1 MANLTGGPE
10 FIQRPLRWYRWRKFR
25 RQSAA
30 SVSTNGL
37 RYGLALILL
46 PALLFVAIEVYRAVS
61 IVPAIHESQARV
73 AHSFEII
80 TAAHSLDQAMQDA
93 ERGQRGYL
101 ITGDDA
107 YLKPYYAG
115 LQKIPKTRQEL
126 RRLTRDSAEEQPHF
140 AVLDAEIKTK
150 LAELKKTI
158 ETRQREGFEAARRI
172 VETDVGADA
181 MRAITDQIG
190 AIIAA
195 ENRLLDQRQA
205 AFFEVVR
212 INELT
217 GAIAAAL
224 AFSVILVGGV
234 MLWQAYQRLLRSQM
248 SLQSSEEQLRL
259 LVTGVRDHALFML
272 DPAGNV
278 ASWNKGAERL
288 SGYRADEIIG
298 GNFSRFFP
306 PEDVAAGSPHQL
318 LEVAATAGNAQE
330 EGWRVRKDGSR
341 FWAGSVITA
350 LRDPGG
356 DLRGFAKVVR
366 DITKRRQQQEALE
379 QSRIALAQLQKMEA
393 IGQLTGGVAH
403 DFNNLL
409 QSILGSIE
417 LLQRP
422 AGLSDP
428 TRASRLLDMARRAGE
443 RGAAL
448 THRLLAFAR
457 RQPLA
462 PQVVDVNKLIGSMSE
477 LLHRTLGETVEVET
491 VAAAG
496 LWRTQVDPNQLESA
510 ILNLAVNA
518 RDAMPRGGKLT
529 IETGNTWLDERYAA
543 THAEVVPGQY
553 VLIAISD
560 SGEGMSEETL
570 AHVFEPFF
578 TTKPEGRGTGL
589 GLAQVHGF
597 VKQSSG
603 HIKLYSELGHGTT
616 VKIYLP
622 RYMQA
627 DEPQAVS
634 GPAAANRRDG
644 RESVLLVED
653 DEDVRLYAAEALE
666 TLGYNVF
673 QAAEAQSALHI
684 LDEHPGIAL
693 LFTDVGLPG
702 LNGRKLAEEARRRS
716 PNLRILYTTGYAR
729 NAVVHNGILDGGV
742 ELLSKPFTTE
752 ALARK
757 LDQLLGS
764 PKMV

>member
-10 FIQRPLRWYRWRKFR
+10 FIQHPLRWYRWRKFR

-46 PALLFVAIEVYRAVS
+46 PALLLVAIEIYRAIS
-61 IVPAIHESQARV
+61 IVPGIRESQDRV
-73 AHSFEII
+73 ARSFHII

-93 ERGQRGYL
+93 ERGQRGFL

-115 LQKIPKTRQEL
+115 VQEFPAKFQEL
-126 RRLTRDSAEEQPHF
+126 RQLTEGNAEQQQHTRI
-140 AVLDAEIKTK
+140 LDTQIETK
-150 LAELKKTI
+150 LAELSKTI
-158 ETRQREGFEAARRI
+158 ETRQKDGFEAARRI

-181 MRAITDQIG
+181 MKAITDQIG
-190 AIIAA
+190 AIIVT

-217 GAIAAAL
+217 GAIAVAL
-224 AFSVILVGGV
+224 AFLVILVGGV
-234 MLWQAYQRLLRSQM
+234 MLWQAYQRILQSQA
-248 SLQSSEEQLRL
+248 SLQRSEEQLRL

-278 ASWNKGAERL
+278 ASWNEGAERL

-306 PEDVAAGSPHQL
+306 PEKSAAGAPHQL
-318 LEVAATAGNAQE
+318 LDVAATAGSAEE

-341 FWAGSVITA
+341 FWASSVITA
-350 LRDPGG
+350 LRDPSG

-366 DITKRRQQQEALE
+366 DITERRQQQEALE

-428 TRASRLLDMARRAGE
+428 ARTSRLLDTARRAGE

-448 THRLLAFAR
+448 TQRLLAFAR

-462 PQVVDVNKLIGSMSE
+462 PQIVDVNKLVGSMSE
-477 LLHRTLGETVEVET
+477 LLHRTLGETIEVET

-496 LWRTQVDPNQLESA
+496 LWRAQVDPNQLESA

-543 THAEVVPGQY
+543 AHAEVVPGQY

-560 SGEGMSEETL
+560 SGEGMSEDTL

-597 VKQSSG
+597 VKQSGG

-622 RYMQA
+622 RYTQA

-634 GPAAANRRDG
+634 DHAAANPRDG
-644 RESVLLVED
+644 QESVLLVED
-653 DEDVRLYAAEALE
+653 DEGVRLYAAEALE

-673 QAAEAQSALHI
+673 QAAEAQSALRI

-716 PNLRILYTTGYAR
+716 PSLKILYTTGYAS
-729 NAVVHNGILDGGV
+729 NAVVHNGILDAGV
-742 ELLSKPFTTE
+742 ELLSKPFTTD
-752 ALARK
+752 ALAHK
-757 LDQLLGS
+757 LEQLFGS
-764 PKMV
+764 V